1 MNTYKFKINAV
12 DAHVSQDGLD
22 NVIYNVHYSYIG
34 EDENG
39 NVATQIGV
47 QHVPNVNP
55 ENFVSFDKLT
65 QADVISWI
73 EAVLPIEE
81 FQSNLDNQLA
91 ELSAPTKVTLSVPES
106 IEVVDEETI
115 ESNEEI

>member
-1 MNTYKFKINAV
+1 MANTYKFKINAV

-22 NVIYNVHYSYIG
+22 NVIYNVHWSYIG

-47 QHVPNVNP
+47 QHVPYVDP
-55 ENFVSFDKLT
+55 DNFTAFDQLT

-73 EAVLPIEE
+73 EPQLDVEE
-81 FQSNLDNQLA
+81 FKANLDAQLA
-91 ELSAPTKVTLSVPES
+91 ELAAPTKITLQVPEELS
-106 IEVVDEETI
+106 SEEPLA
-115 ESNEEI
+115 

>member
-1 MNTYKFKINAV
+1 MANTYHFKINAV

-39 NVATQIGV
+39 NVASQIGV
-47 QHVPNVNP
+47 QHVPYVDP
-55 ENFVSFDKLT
+55 ENFTPFDQLT

-73 EAVLPIEE
+73 EPQLNIEE
-81 FQSNLDNQLA
+81 FKSNLDAQLTEMA
-91 ELSAPTKVTLSVPES
+91 TPTMVTLQVPES
-106 IEVVDEETI
+106 LDSPT
-115 ESNEEI
+115 NEEIV

>member
-1 MNTYKFKINAV
+1 MNTYNFRINAV

-39 NVATQIGV
+39 NVASQIGV
-47 QHVPNVNP
+47 QHLASVDS
-55 ENFVSFDKLT
+55 ENFTPFDQLT

-73 EAVLPIEE
+73 EPLLPIEE
-81 FQSNLDNQLA
+81 FRSNLDAQLTEMA
-91 ELSAPTKVTLSVPES
+91 TPTMVTLQVPDSLNAPT
-106 IEVVDEETI
+106 
-115 ESNEEI
+115 NEEIV

>member
-12 DAHVSQDGLD
+12 DAHVSQDGLE

-47 QHVPNVNP
+47 QHVHNVNP
-55 ENFVSFDKLT
+55 ENFIPFNKLT
-65 QADVISWI
+65 QADVVSWI
-73 EAVLPIEE
+73 EAALPVEE
-81 FQSNLDNQLA
+81 FQKNLDSQLA
-91 ELSAPTKVTLSVPES
+91 ELAAPTKLTLSIPETLEQEDE
-106 IEVVDEETI
+106 EVVA
-115 ESNEEI
+115 